1 MKRCHL
7 RFLMGLLLLIF
18 LAPVIWGESTD
29 IIDGLRFKNTD
40 IRDVLRALADQAGV
54 NMVLD
59 NNVNGTITINL
70 TKVSFND
77 ALNLIMKQN
86 NLTYTKEN
94 KIYRISQIENA
105 VLKVDFNEG
114 LLTVEARDIKL
125 RQLLETIS
133 QKAGV
138 SLVAAPDL
146 QDQINISFYKTP
158 FDDALATILTQT
170 GCMADKIGTSVTY
183 IKKRPPSNIQGN
195 FNIKYQDNMLS
206 IDADGVEITGV
217 LAEISQ
223 KTGFTIMPDRDV
235 RGGVTAHI
243 KNLPFTQ
250 AMSAMLDSQG
260 WILIKQRGYY
270 SIIVNTNRNQNLKIS
285 FDPDT
290 EMFDLD
296 VQSAPISQIITEMAR
311 QSNMNIVIMPQVSWN
326 INNIR
331 LQKLKFT
338 QVLDFILKGTVF
350 TYRMIDNT
358 CLVGDGLFARP
369 ETSDFIDV
377 KVYSIKYLKSD
388 QLLNTLPPV
397 FPRQNFMQLP
407 EKNALIVSAPSAIHN
422 LFADYLKQVD
432 IPSVDDLTEVIK
444 IKHLKAEDVLKL
456 IPASIPKG
464 DMMVI
469 KELNAITVT
478 GPQNLINMVKQYIEK
493 VDQLN
498 PMIVFDVM
506 VVSISDSNGM
516 TWSPSY
522 GSIGLGGNRELS
534 ISLSQGSPTFALK
547 KLPIYA
553 PLPTTGPDTP
563 APLPTTAPGATLAS
577 LNWLIQNGKAKVLAN
592 PTITTLNGYQTS
604 FKVKTTRSY
613 VISTETISSGTTPAP
628 TTTQQQAKFEAGLY
642 LTITPW
648 VSANNQITME
658 VKPTISEFSENA
670 GSSLPSTNERTTET
684 NIRVSDRQTVVISGL
699 KNTQKVKS
707 VTKMPILGDI
717 PILGHLFRSSVNSES
732 TDEFVILITPYLVFD
747 EADRTE
753 ASKKILERMDPGLN
767 KEINTTKLQLST
779 PIPESTPIPKFTTP
793 TPKPTPAPSPAV
805 NQPAV
810 SPKPANTPDATKP
823 GNTPKPGTT
832 PNPVQQTYLDKPKP
846 PSWGFLI

>member
-7 RFLMGLLLLIF
+7 RFFMGLLLLIF

-29 IIDGLRFKNTD
+29 IIDGLRFKSAD
-40 IRDVLRALADQAGV
+40 IRDVLRSLADQAGV
-54 NMVLD
+54 NIVLD

-105 VLKVDFNEG
+105 VLKVEFTEG

-133 QKAGV
+133 QKTGV
-138 SLVAAPDL
+138 SLVAAPEL

-158 FDDALATILTQT
+158 YEDALATILTQS
-170 GCMADKIGTSVTY
+170 GCTAEKIGTSVTY
-183 IKKRPPSNIQGN
+183 IKKRPPSAIQGN
-195 FNIKYQDNMLS
+195 FNVKYQDNMLS
-206 IDADGVEITGV
+206 IDADGVEISTV

-250 AMSAMLDSQG
+250 AMSAMLESQG

-270 SIIVNTNRNQNLKIS
+270 SVIINTNRNQNLKIS

-290 EMFDLD
+290 ELFDLD

-407 EKNALIVSAPSAIHN
+407 EKNALIVSAPTAIHD
-422 LFADYLKQVD
+422 LFVDYLKQVD
-432 IPSVDDLTEVIK
+432 IPAVEDLTEVIK

-478 GPQNLINMVKQYIEK
+478 GPQNLVNMVKQYIEK

-498 PMIVFDVM
+498 PMIIFDVM
-506 VVSISDSNGM
+506 VVSISDSNGLNWNP
-516 TWSPSY
+516 TFGDFS
-522 GSIGLGGNRELS
+522 LGGNKGLA
-534 ISLSQGSPTFALK
+534 ISLSPKAPNFLLSQ
-547 KLPIYA
+547 LPSA
-553 PLPTTGPDTP
+553 TP
-563 APLPTTAPGATLAS
+563 APSTSSLIAS
-577 LNWLIQNGKAKVLAN
+577 LNLLIQNGKAKILAN

-604 FKVKTTRSY
+604 FRVKSTRNY
-613 VISTETISSGTTPAP
+613 VTSSESSSTTPAP
-628 TTTQQQAKFEAGLY
+628 APVTTKFDAGLF

-658 VKPTISEFSENA
+658 VKPTISEFSENP
-670 GSSLPSTNERTTET
+670 GSTLPSQNERTTET

-699 KNTQKVKS
+699 KNTRKEKN
-707 VTKMPILGDI
+707 VTKLPILGDI
-717 PILGHLFRSSVNSES
+717 PILGYLFRSTVDTEN

-753 ASKKILERMDPGLN
+753 ANQKILERMDPSLN
-767 KEINTTKLQLST
+767 KDINSNKLLLST
-779 PIPESTPIPKFTTP
+779 PKPMPTPTPESTPTPILTTP
-793 TPKPTPAPSPAV
+793 TPKPTPAPTPAV
-805 NQPAV
+805 NQPV
-810 SPKPANTPDATKP
+810 ISPKPANTPDATKP

-832 PNPVQQTYLDKPKP
+832 PNPVGIITLINRNPLVG
-846 PSWGFLI
+846 GF